1 MFMQQEIINSYHIG
15 VCRKR
20 LLMVHEIIMF
30 LLEYL
35 LLGNM
40 NQYQKKI

>member
-1 MFMQQEIINSYHIG
+1 MFMQHEIINSYHI
-15 VCRKR
+15 VVRRKR

-35 LLGNM
+35 LLSNM